1 MSDPVPFGR
10 RSPLEHERDLP
21 PVTTWAVTD
30 EGLTIYMDGVAV
42 CVVPPR
48 SFGNLIY
55 ELAKVM
61 RSGGSG

>member
-1 MSDPVPFGR
+1 MTDPVPFGR

-30 EGLTIYMDGVAV
+30 EGLTIYLDGVPV
-42 CVVPPR
+42 CIVPPR

-55 ELAKVM
+55 ALAKKL
-61 RSGGSG
+61 R

>member
-1 MSDPVPFGR
+1 ML
-10 RSPLEHERDLP
+10 RSPLEHAHNLTELP
-21 PVTTWAVTD
+21 VKTTWAVTD

-42 CVVPPR
+42 CVVPPQ

>member
-1 MSDPVPFGR
+1 MSDPVPFYR

-30 EGLTIYMDGVAV
+30 EGLTIYRDGVPV
-42 CVVPPR
+42 CVVPVA

-55 ELAKVM
+55 ALAQKL
-61 RSGGSG
+61 RAT